1 MSCQHDRLMS
11 SNIIFWWF
19 SLCGVS
25 ALNVLAWSLS
35 AAALKRRRPALT
47 REVYAARRL
56 QVLLSAGYVFSCA
69 FRSVLP
75 VFDVPR
81 IVMID
86 TWLASIIVGRS
97 VATIAELCFAMQWAL
112 LLRELSNEA
121 NSALGKAASI
131 AMVPLIAVAEVCS
144 WYSVL
149 TTSNLGHVFEETLWA
164 VSAAML
170 IVSLVSV
177 WSRSNARLR
186 PVLAIICAAGVAYI
200 GFMFLVDVPMY
211 FSRWIADESVGRQYM
226 TIAQGVLDAMER
238 RTVSHRWE
246 DWQDEI
252 VWMSLYFSAAVWLSI
267 ALAHVPK
274 FEPPDE
280 RTNIRFNNISQPSSS
295 DKVFR
300 SLRSLV
306 FRG

>member
-1 MSCQHDRLMS
+1 MS
-11 SNIIFWWF
+11 SNVLFWWL
-19 SLCGVS
+19 SLCAVS

-35 AAALKRRRPALT
+35 AAALKRKKPALT

-81 IVMID
+81 IVMVD

-112 LLRELSNEA
+112 VLRELSNEA
-121 NSALGKAASI
+121 DSPLGRTTST
-131 AMVPLIAVAEVCS
+131 AMVPLIALAEVCS

-164 VSAAML
+164 VCAAML
-170 IVSLVSV
+170 IVSLASV
-177 WSRSNARLR
+177 WPRSNARLR

-211 FSRWIADESVGRQYM
+211 FARWLADESAGRQYM
-226 TIAQGVLDAMER
+226 TIAQGALDAMER

-246 DWQDEI
+246 DWKDEV

-274 FEPPDE
+274 
-280 RTNIRFNNISQPSSS
+280 TGAHPSPQEFSARQSS
-295 DKVFR
+295 PALTR
-300 SLRSLV
+300 
-306 FRG
+306 